1 MKTERPIVSQLQKHP
16 SIWHRIVSV
25 VLAFANII
33 AAIGLTIS
41 AYSGSINPIVHPTA
55 PAIAM
60 TFPIWLI
67 GAIILLIISLFI
79 RIRLAAIIGLGIIAS
94 LPTTLNFSP
103 LHLPKHASDNGF
115 TFTVMSYNVLGL
127 EDQNKQ
133 YFGDINPTLSYILNQ
148 DPDIVCLQEMPPL
161 HTSSRLHITAAQID
175 SIHCQY
181 PYVLIASKSQAIFS
195 KFPVE
200 PIQMGFKYSGESGS
214 ADMACFRAEIKGQK
228 VTIFNVHLQS
238 FSLVDEDKEMFK
250 KLTRLKG
257 SETEIAQMRSHLVN
271 KIREA
276 APQRVLDTEELI
288 KYIRKFGGPNVIVCG
303 DFNDVPGSYP
313 LRMLADEHL
322 KEVYPEVGFGPMITY
337 NANRFYFR
345 IDHILYRGDLTP
357 LSMKRGAVK
366 SSDHYPVIA
375 TFEIPDN

>member
-1 MKTERPIVSQLQKHP
+1 
-16 SIWHRIVSV
+16 
-25 VLAFANII
+25 
-33 AAIGLTIS
+33 
-41 AYSGSINPIVHPTA
+41 
-55 PAIAM
+55 
-60 TFPIWLI
+60 
-67 GAIILLIISLFI
+67 
-79 RIRLAAIIGLGIIAS
+79 
-94 LPTTLNFSP
+94 
-103 LHLPKHASDNGF
+103 
-115 TFTVMSYNVLGL
+115 
-127 EDQNKQ
+127 
-133 YFGDINPTLSYILNQ
+133 
-148 DPDIVCLQEMPPL
+148 
-161 HTSSRLHITAAQID
+161 
-175 SIHCQY
+175 
-181 PYVLIASKSQAIFS
+181 
-195 KFPVE
+195 
-200 PIQMGFKYSGESGS
+200 
-214 ADMACFRAEIKGQK
+214 QK

-238 FSLVDEDKEMFK
+238 FSLVPEDKEMFK

-345 IDHILYRGDLTP
+345 IDHILYKGDLTP
-357 LSMKRGAVK
+357 LSMKRGSVK

>member
-1 MKTERPIVSQLQKHP
+1 MKPERATVSQPQKHR
-16 SIWHRIVSV
+16 SICHRIVSAILSLV
-25 VLAFANII
+25 NIG
-33 AAIGLTIS
+33 AAVGLTVS
-41 AYSGSINPIVHPTA
+41 AYAGSINPIAHPTA
-55 PAIAM
+55 SAIAM
-60 TFPIWLI
+60 TFPIWLV

-103 LHLPKHASDNGF
+103 IHLPKHSSDNSF

-133 YFGDINPTLSYILNQ
+133 YYGDINPTLSYILNR

-200 PIQMGFKYSGESGS
+200 PIQIGFKYSGEPGA

-238 FSLVDEDKEMFK
+238 FSLVPEDKEMFK

-257 SETEIAQMRSHLVN
+257 SETEKMI
-271 KIREA
+271 
-276 APQRVLDTEELI
+276 LI
-288 KYIRKFGGPNVIVCG
+288 
-303 DFNDVPGSYP
+303 
-313 LRMLADEHL
+313 
-322 KEVYPEVGFGPMITY
+322 
-337 NANRFYFR
+337 
-345 IDHILYRGDLTP
+345 
-357 LSMKRGAVK
+357 
-366 SSDHYPVIA
+366 
-375 TFEIPDN
+375 